1 MDKNPA
7 VVNQKPRYFDAEK
20 PTNKSHLL
28 ELIIRSRLPAK
39 LLLGIPVSPASSQP
53 TSFSPGPFL

>member
-20 PTNKSHLL
+20 PTYKSHLL
-28 ELIIRSRLPAK
+28 ESIIKSRLQAK
-39 LLLGIPVSPASSQP
+39 LLLGISSSQ
-53 TSFSPGPFL
+53 SV

>member
-20 PTNKSHLL
+20 PTNKSHLAGAHHKIKVAS
-28 ELIIRSRLPAK
+28 ETII
-39 LLLGIPVSPASSQP
+39 GHSSQSGFF
-53 TSFSPGPFL
+53 TTDINQLRPFL